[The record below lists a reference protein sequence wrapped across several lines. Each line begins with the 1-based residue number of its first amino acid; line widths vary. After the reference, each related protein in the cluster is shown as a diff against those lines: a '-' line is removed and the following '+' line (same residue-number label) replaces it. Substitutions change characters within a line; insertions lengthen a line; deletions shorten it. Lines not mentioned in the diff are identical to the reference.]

1 MILRIVL
8 HSKAIFKGKMLLNS
22 VYSNLPAMLRK
33 EQLLFLLLIL
43 NKRVVVLQ
51 VHLLK
56 KEVKENLEEVQLN
69 LQDLH
74 QMLLSWMMESFKAKC
89 WIVQML
95 GLLNF
100 TLQEYILTYLVWTL
114 QKLWTLIQQ
123 ITRNNRQKSSHSS
136 CRWQQTPT
144 IYAKIPS

>member
-8 HSKAIFKGKMLLNS
+8 HSKAIFKGKMLLNF
-22 VYSNLPAMLRK
+22 VYSNLPTMLRK
-33 EQLLFLLLIL
+33 EQPLFLLLIL

-56 KEVKENLEEVQLN
+56 KEVKENLEEVHPN

-74 QMLLSWMMESFKAKC
+74 QVLFSWMMESFKAKY
-89 WIVQML
+89 WTVQML

-100 TLQEYILTYLVWTL
+100 TLLEYILVYLVWTL

-123 ITRNNRQKSSHSS
+123 ITRNNRQKSSYSS
-136 CRWQQTPT
+136 YRWQQAPT
-144 IYAKIPS
+144 IYGKISS

>member
-8 HSKAIFKGKMLLNS
+8 HSKAIFKGKMLLNF
-22 VYSNLPAMLRK
+22 VYSNLPTMLRK
-33 EQLLFLLLIL
+33 EQPLFLLLIL

-56 KEVKENLEEVQLN
+56 KEVKENLEEVHPN

-74 QMLLSWMMESFKAKC
+74 QVLFSWMMEFFKAKY
-89 WIVQML
+89 WTVQML

-100 TLQEYILTYLVWTL
+100 TLLEYILAYLVRTL

-123 ITRNNRQKSSHSS
+123 IARNHRQKSSYSS
-136 CRWQQTPT
+136 YWWQQAPA
-144 IYAKIPS
+144 IYGKVSS